1 MLWSESLSCQSCS
14 HLELALPMMGE
25 EHERYWGDKTP
36 GAPCGS
42 LHMQLFGL
50 TQILMNKS
58 AEWKEE
64 GRAITKNICA
74 ETGVEYN
81 IIGYVRFTGNPKRWW
96 GRRRDPKK
104 EGHGQLMKNLEF
116 HLKVL
121 RLHPL
126 ELDDKYHFPQRRHPP
141 WHKECVGGGA
151 EKQLGDCLEWAVRND
166 EILWEGNWGG
176 QWRWVLTRCET
187 WLFSGMISL
196 NTYDNPWR
204 RVSFLLA
211 MRRQVWKGYITYPIT
226 QPISNGARGLVHPTN
241 SRPCSLNH
249 GAKNWLM
256 V

>member
-1 MLWSESLSCQSCS
+1 MLWSESLSYQSCS
-14 HLELALPMMGE
+14 HLELALPMMGA
-25 EHERYWGDKTP
+25 EHERYWGDETP

-42 LHMQLFGL
+42 LHIQLFRL
-50 TQILMNKS
+50 TQTLMNKS

-64 GRAITKNICA
+64 GRAKTKNICA
-74 ETGVEYN
+74 ETGVQYYRICKIYRKSQE
-81 IIGYVRFTGNPKRWW
+81 VV
-96 GRRRDPKK
+96 GRK
-104 EGHGQLMKNLEF
+104 ERPEEGRAWPADEEEF

-121 RLHPL
+121 RLRPL
-126 ELDDKYHFPQRRHPP
+126 ELDDKYHFPQRCHPP
-141 WHKECVGGGA
+141 WHKEWGA
-151 EKQLGDCLEWAVRND
+151 EKQLGGCLEWAVRND

-204 RVSFLLA
+204 RVPFLLA

-256 V
+256 A